1 MPRVEA
7 AEEADAALWEQV
19 IIDQATYEK
28 QVKEGGR
35 KGIEQNARMHC
46 SREGVGR
53 LSATFAGF
61 VMASAD

>member
-28 QVKEGGR
+28 QVKEGVR

-46 SREGVGR
+46 LCR
-53 LSATFAGF
+53 LMYRSN
-61 VMASAD
+61 ADVVAIR